1 MDSVRNRAE
10 ISLKPPSPL
19 INPRRELRRR
29 GGCAENTRL
38 ATAQSSVRQGCRVV
52 RGRVGGVLRTQ
63 HFGGRQ
69 FCFRVKAEAPPKFRS
84 FFVESQPTVTRIRD

>member
-38 ATAQSSVRQGCRVV
+38 ATAQPSVRQGCRVV
-52 RGRVGGVLRTQ
+52 RGRVEGVLRTQ
-63 HFGGRQ
+63 RFGGRQ
-69 FCFRVKAEAPPKFRS
+69 FCFRVKAEARAEIS
-84 FFVESQPTVTRIRD
+84 QFFVESQPTETRIRD